1 MTIGV
6 PRPTRSLLLA
16 TMRWVW
22 TAPIEDDE
30 REDDDNPD
38 VVARDAVAADE
49 NEEEHDLGD
58 RAARRRR

>member
-22 TAPIEDDE
+22 TVPIEDDE

-38 VVARDAVAADE
+38 VVARDTVAADE
-49 NEEEHDLGD
+49 NVEEHIPDD
-58 RAARRRR
+58 RASRRRR